1 MNSITVKVMGI
12 VLSVFVLLMV
22 GSQFVY
28 SLGDSSET
36 EEAVL
41 YTVDENTSFKGMFI
55 RDEKVVEYEGEG
67 ILQFNCSDASKL
79 STDSVIAYVYDDEQ
93 QIYYKKQIEK
103 LTSLKEDYEKA
114 QNPGT
119 TNGVQTEA
127 LRTKISQQY
136 MSLIES
142 CDSGNYE
149 NVYSSRK
156 ELAYLLN
163 INNII
168 TRNDTDFSEQITQLE
183 SKIQEY
189 KDLTV
194 EPKDKITA
202 GESGYFALRLDGY
215 EGLISISDID
225 NLTEERIE
233 TLFNAEPKI
242 RKNSIG
248 KIVSQYTTKFI
259 GVVDKSNKF
268 VELNLMN
275 NNSLNVRFS
284 SSDDM
289 YTMGIDIIRPINK
302 EEDKYLI
309 VLDCTR
315 LDDTVLQNRFENAEL
330 IFDEYTGIKIPRKA
344 ICFKDGVKGV
354 YTLLGQEVT
363 FKKID
368 VIYEGDDFVL
378 SQNSN
383 ESDSLHVYDQMLL
396 ERVEKKSG

>member
-28 SLGDSSET
+28 SLSDSSET

-41 YTVDENTSFKGMFI
+41 YSVDENASFKGMFV
-55 RDEKVVEYEGEG
+55 RDEKVIEYGGDG

-79 STDSVIAYVYDDEQ
+79 SADSVIAYVYDDEQ
-93 QIYYKKQIEK
+93 QIYYKNQIEK

-127 LRTKISQQY
+127 LRSKIAQQY
-136 MSLIES
+136 MSLIEN
-142 CDSGNYE
+142 CDSGNYAS
-149 NVYSSRK
+149 VYSSRK
-156 ELAYLLN
+156 ELTYLLN

-168 TRNDTDFSEQITQLE
+168 TRNDADFSEQITQLE
-183 SKIQEY
+183 SEIQEY
-189 KDLTV
+189 QSLTV
-194 EPKDKITA
+194 EPKDAITA
-202 GESGYFALRLDGY
+202 GGSGYFASRLDGY

-233 TLFNAEPKI
+233 KLFSAEPKI
-242 RKNSIG
+242 SENSIG
-248 KIVSQYTTKFI
+248 KIISSYGTKFI

-268 VELNLMN
+268 VELNLLDS
-275 NNSLNVRFS
+275 NSLKVRFS

-289 YTMGIDIIRPINK
+289 YSMSIDTIRPINK

-315 LDDTVLQNRFENAEL
+315 LDDIVLQNRFENAEL
-330 IFDEYTGIKIPRKA
+330 IFGEYTGIKVPREA

-354 YTLLGQEVT
+354 YTLLGQEIT

-378 SQNSN
+378 SQ
-383 ESDSLHVYDQMLL
+383 ESDESDCLHVYDQMLL
-396 ERVEKKSG
+396 EGVEKKSG